1 MRYSTLAATSEPTF
15 AAALLQL
22 SKYERKY
29 KLRSDES
36 DLTNDA
42 SCSCNVAQHSHSL
55 KSTIRRFSFFLSWGS
70 YLAMR
75 RTQGGMLVLYA
86 SIVLYSICF
95 MMQQPLLPYLTKELG
110 ASTAQFATLQSIFSG
125 AQTVGGLLS
134 GE

>member
-1 MRYSTLAATSEPTF
+1 
-15 AAALLQL
+15 
-22 SKYERKY
+22 
-29 KLRSDES
+29 
-36 DLTNDA
+36 
-42 SCSCNVAQHSHSL
+42 
-55 KSTIRRFSFFLSWGS
+55 
-70 YLAMR
+70 MR